1 MCAPSNLAGDQ
12 PVTSTRESELRA
24 ANSLAACSP
33 YGLHTHYQSE
43 GIALNCTRM
52 ASSRWQAVPHCMAH
66 SFAPFENKATSSRR
80 SWTSKH
86 PSKRRD
92 LAAPEGQLVQSLRYD
107 SPICQVATCRAHC
120 SKACINPVQ
129 GQLAEC
135 CSERTPLIESV
146 RLAFRPNPR
155 GRRQRVRPA
164 GNLVLEGLVA
174 LVRRALEALV
184 ECAAVEVAVWAGH
197 VCVGRE
203 VRMHLPE

>member
-135 CSERTPLIESV
+135 CSERTPFDRKRAPSV
-146 RLAFRPNPR
+146 QAKSTRAQTAGASSWQFGPGGSGCTRPEGPR
-155 GRRQRVRPA
+155 SSRRMRCSRSRSLGWA
-164 GNLVLEGLVA
+164 CL
-174 LVRRALEALV
+174 RRTGGPDAS
-184 ECAAVEVAVWAGH
+184 
-197 VCVGRE
+197 
-203 VRMHLPE
+203 P